1 MAVGLVLDA
10 GALIGIERR
19 DDRVR
24 YHLEA
29 ARRKEITSP
38 IVPTAVLAEVWRDIP
53 RQASL
58 NQFLRGCTPVPL
70 DEESAR
76 RAGLL
81 LAATGGNNV
90 IDAVVV
96 EVASRTHSV
105 ILTADP
111 DDLALLAE
119 AAGLPADYVVRL

>member
-1 MAVGLVLDA
+1 MAGLVLDA
-10 GALIGIERR
+10 GALVGIERR
-19 DDRVR
+19 EERVR

-29 ARRKEITSP
+29 ARRKGITTP

-58 NQFLRGCTPVPL
+58 NQFLKGCIPVPL

-76 RAGLL
+76 GAGLL
-81 LAATGGNNV
+81 LARTGGSNV

-96 EVASRTHSV
+96 EVAARTQSA
-105 ILTADP
+105 ILTSDP
-111 DDLALLAE
+111 DDLKVLAE
-119 AAGLPADYVVRL
+119 VAGLPDDYILEL

>member
-1 MAVGLVLDA
+1 VAGLVLDA
-10 GALIGIERR
+10 GALVGIERR

-29 ARRKEITSP
+29 ARGKGITTP

-58 NQFLRGCTPVPL
+58 NQFLKGCILVPL

-81 LAATGGNNV
+81 LAATRGNNV

-96 EVASRTHSV
+96 EVAERTQSA

-111 DDLALLAE
+111 DDLKVLAE
-119 AAGLPADYVVRL
+119 AAGMPDNYIVGL